1 MTRNAGGRFRR
12 TVSPLTGAICCV
24 SLVMGMAPAAAGAAA
39 AGANS
44 MVGATGVGQLSAAG
58 AVTAG
63 AAAAGASGLVGF
75 GAGGLVQTSDD
86 KQREVDAILDELD
99 RLAEQMDQLAED
111 YADALNDGIEL
122 DKEIA
127 ATEARIKAKEIEL
140 AAMQAQL
147 QNVALKTFVGKS
159 VSNSLASILSST
171 GSLSDAVRR
180 SYLTSV
186 ALNTGV
192 SGLDELQG
200 VIEDIA
206 RERKQLESQRTRA
219 GGIAD
224 YAKKRLAAAEA
235 SADVYSARQ
244 AQALRDLGD
253 LLRGEQSRRAKAAL
267 EDAARQAAE
276 FTKTKYSNIPAPSSA
291 AGTAV
296 KAALS
301 QLGVQ
306 YKFGALSPGSA
317 FDCSGLM
324 VYAWSK
330 AGVGIPR
337 SSRSQYYSLTR
348 IPTGAAQPGDLI
360 FTRNPVSHV
369 GMYLGNGQMIAAPRT
384 GDVVRVYAVSWSKV
398 TGVGR
403 PK

>member
-1 MTRNAGGRFRR
+1 MTRSAVGRFRR
-12 TVSPLTGAICCV
+12 TVSPLTGAICCI
-24 SLVMGMAPAAAGAAA
+24 SLVLGLAPA
-39 AGANS
+39 
-44 MVGATGVGQLSAAG
+44 
-58 AVTAG
+58 TAG
-63 AAAAGASGLVGF
+63 ATTSVANGVVGVNQW
-75 GAGGLVQTSDD
+75 VQTSDQ
-86 KQREVDAILDELD
+86 KQREVEAILDELD

-111 YADALNDGIEL
+111 YAEALNDDIEL
-122 DKEIA
+122 NKEIA

-200 VIEDIA
+200 IIDDIA

-235 SADVYSARQ
+235 SAKVYTARQ

-253 LLRGEQSRRAKAAL
+253 LLRSEQSRRAKAAL
-267 EDAARQAAE
+267 EEAARLAKE
-276 FTKTKYSNIPAPSSA
+276 FTKTKYSNIPAPSTA
-291 AGTAV
+291 AGAAV

-301 QLGVQ
+301 QIGVT
-306 YKFGALSPGSA
+306 YKFGALSPGVA

-324 VYAWSK
+324 VYAWAK
-330 AGVGIPR
+330 AGVSIPR
-337 SSRSQYYSLTR
+337 SSRSQYSALTR

-360 FTRNPVSHV
+360 FTRNPVGHV

-384 GDVVRVYAVSWSKV
+384 GDVVKVYAVSWSKV